1 MRRLN
6 VLVVG
11 SGGREHALVLAARRS
26 AWCGSLYCAPGNA
39 GTAAWATNVA
49 IDPTDAAGLA
59 SFARSHSMDLVLV
72 GPEAALSAGVA
83 DACRELG
90 IAVLGPGR
98 EAAQLEGSK
107 IFSKQF
113 MDRHGLPTARWQWF
127 DDVDAALAALST
139 WSEPP
144 VIKADGLAAG
154 KGVVVPDTMDQAMAA
169 IREML
174 GERKFGSAG
183 ARIILE
189 ARLPGEEV
197 SWMFLTDGQG
207 ALSFPPAQDHKRIY
221 DGDKGP
227 NTGGMGAYAPT
238 TLVDAA
244 LRAAIEDRIVK
255 PFVAGLAKDKLDYRG
270 IVYAGL
276 MVEQGIPRLLEF
288 NVRFGDP
295 ECQVLLAGL
304 REDFLALAWRCA
316 TAQIGRQTSLAW
328 REGYVCAVVVAAE
341 GYPDNPVKGDS
352 IAVTRHLQ
360 PGELL
365 HAGTSLN
372 KAGQLVSTGGRVLTC
387 LGQGPTITAAQQQAY
402 VVAAAVEMRGAQL
415 RRDIGARESARQAH

>member
-1 MRRLN
+1 M
-6 VLVVG
+6 
-11 SGGREHALVLAARRS
+11 AARRS
-26 AWCGSLYCAPGNA
+26 SWCGSLYCAPGNA
-39 GTAAWATNVA
+39 GTAAWAQNVA
-49 IDPTDAAGLA
+49 LDPTDAAGIA
-59 SFARSHSMDLVLV
+59 RFARSHGVDLVLI

-83 DACRELG
+83 DACRAAGL
-90 IAVLGPGR
+90 AALGPGQA
-98 EAAQLEGSK
+98 AAQLEGSK

-127 DDVDAALAALST
+127 DDVDKALAALAQWT
-139 WSEPP
+139 EPP

-154 KGVVVPDTMDQAMAA
+154 KGVVVPDTMEQAEEA
-169 IREML
+169 IRGML
-174 GERKFGSAG
+174 GERRFGQAG
-183 ARIILE
+183 SRIILE

-197 SWMFLTDGQG
+197 SWMFLTDGQA

-238 TLVDAA
+238 TLVDAT
-244 LRAAIEDRIVK
+244 LRTAIENSIVK

-276 MVEQGIPRLLEF
+276 MVDKGVPRLLEF

-316 TAQIGRQTSLAW
+316 TGQIGGQSSLAW
-328 REGYVCAVVVAAE
+328 SDGFVCAVVVAAE
-341 GYPDNPVKGDS
+341 GYPDNPVKGDT
-352 IAVTRHLQ
+352 IAVTRSLK
-360 PGELL
+360 PSELL
-365 HAGTSLN
+365 HAGTALN
-372 KAGQLVSTGGRVLTC
+372 KTGQLVSAGGRVLTC
-387 LGQGPTITAAQQQAY
+387 VGEGNTIVQAQQAAYRVVDAVQMRAAQ
-402 VVAAAVEMRGAQL
+402 V
-415 RRDIGARESARQAH
+415 RRDIGARESARTAG